1 MFRSRKTAAGIVAL
15 FNASDDTI
23 NMVQKLLTES
33 SSDQTLICCHFADLK
48 KGVIDFRRYKDKH
61 NPEVAIFDLSPPYDE
76 NWAFFKT
83 MRDSDAMQGR
93 GLVLTTTNKM
103 RLDEVLG
110 DNSFA
115 LEIVGRTADLAQINA
130 AIKAETAKASAS
142 RLAVA

>member
-1 MFRSRKTAAGIVAL
+1 MRMPNIQSTTAKPGVAL
-15 FNASDDTI
+15 FNASDDPVE
-23 NMVQKLLTES
+23 MVQRMLAASGIHCLGGA
-33 SSDQTLICCHFADLK
+33 HFAALK
-48 KGVIDFRRYKDKH
+48 RGKIDFGQYLAQH
-61 NPEVAIFDLSPPYDE
+61 NPQVVIVDLSPPYEE

-115 LEIVGRTADLAQINA
+115 LEIVGRTADLERIKA
-130 AIKAETAKASAS
+130 AIKAETAKA
-142 RLAVA
+142 

>member
-1 MFRSRKTAAGIVAL
+1 MSNIRSTTAKPVVAL
-15 FNASDDTI
+15 FNASDDTVE
-23 NMVQKLLTES
+23 MVQRMLAASGIQCLGGA
-33 SSDQTLICCHFADLK
+33 HFAALK
-48 KGVIDFRRYKDKH
+48 TGKIDFARYLATH
-61 NPEVAIFDLSPPYDE
+61 NPQVVIVDLSPPYDE